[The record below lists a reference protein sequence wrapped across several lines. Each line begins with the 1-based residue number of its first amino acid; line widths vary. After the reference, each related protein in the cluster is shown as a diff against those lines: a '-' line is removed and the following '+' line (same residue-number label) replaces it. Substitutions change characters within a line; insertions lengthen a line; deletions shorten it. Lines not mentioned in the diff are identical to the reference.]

1 MTRQAPPR
9 ATAGTDGRREGR
21 GRRGG
26 SADLLAHLARFA
38 SELRLHGIAVGL
50 RDEIDAA
57 TALGHIDIADP
68 EEVRISLRVAL
79 KVPRRWWDAF
89 DAAFEEMWRV
99 AGRVARGGPPRRDG
113 RGLPRRWRGERS
125 TIPPLLRIRRQMA
138 AASGGGDLGEDEDA
152 GGGRPGYSPKALRR
166 QKAFDACTGEDLL
179 AMERFLQR
187 LARRIAV
194 RRSRRLVPS
203 RNGRLADLRRSFRNS
218 LAHGGEWID
227 LAHRERAVELPR
239 LVVLCDTSGS
249 MDAYSRFLLAF
260 VLSLRSIGSRVETF
274 AFNTSLTR
282 LTPWITGGNL
292 AATLARLARNV
303 EDWSGGTRIGE
314 CLLVFAD
321 EHLRSTVRHD
331 TTVLILSDGLD
342 RGDPALLETA
352 LLAIRRRARQVVWLN
367 PLMGDPR
374 YRPEARGMRTALPH
388 VDRLVPA
395 HNLESL
401 EALLPLLTG

>member
-1 MTRQAPPR
+1 MALRTGTTG
-9 ATAGTDGRREGR
+9 TAGRGEGREG
-21 GRRGG
+21 GG
-26 SADLLAHLARFA
+26 SDLLAHLASFA
-38 SELRLHGIAVGL
+38 SELRLHGIPVGL
-50 RDEIDAA
+50 RDEIDATA
-57 TALGHIDIADP
+57 ALGHIDIADP
-68 EEVRISLRVAL
+68 EEVRISLRIAL
-79 KVPRRWWDAF
+79 KVPRRSWDAF
-89 DAAFEEMWRV
+89 DTAFDEMWRA
-99 AGRVARGGPPRRDG
+99 AGQPPRGGPTRRDG
-113 RGLPRRWRGERS
+113 GGLPRRWRGERNAV
-125 TIPPLLRIRRQMA
+125 PPLLRIRRQMA
-138 AASGGGDLGEDEDA
+138 AASDGEDPGADEDA
-152 GGGRPGYSPKALRR
+152 GGGRPGYSPRALLR
-166 QKAFDACTGEDLL
+166 QKAFDACTEEDLL
-179 AMERFLQR
+179 VMERFLQR

-203 RNGRLADLRRSFRNS
+203 RNGRLADLRRSFRSS
-218 LAHGGEWID
+218 LTHGGEWID
-227 LAHRERAVELPR
+227 LARRKRAVELPR

-260 VLSLRSIGSRVETF
+260 VLSLRSVGSRVETF
-274 AFNTSLTR
+274 AFNTSLTQ

-314 CLLVFAD
+314 CLLAFAD

-342 RGDPALLETA
+342 RGDPDLLETA

-395 HNLESL
+395 HDLESL

>member
-1 MTRQAPPR
+1 MAS
-9 ATAGTDGRREGR
+9 RREGP
-21 GRRGG
+21 GRGG
-26 SADLLAHLARFA
+26 GSSDLLVHLARFA
-38 SELRLHGIAVGL
+38 SELRRHGVPVGL

-57 TALGHIDIADP
+57 SALGHIDIADP

-79 KVPRRWWDAF
+79 KIPHRSWDIFDTAF
-89 DAAFEEMWRV
+89 DEMWRA
-99 AGRVARGGPPRRDG
+99 AGQASPAHPPRRDS
-113 RGLPRRWRGERS
+113 RSLPRRWQGKRNPV
-125 TIPPLLRIRRQMA
+125 PPLLRIRREMA
-138 AASGGGDLGEDEDA
+138 AASSGVDAGEDEDA
-152 GGGRPGYSPKALRR
+152 GGGLPGYSPRVLLR
-166 QKAFDACTGEDLL
+166 QKAFDAYTEKDLL
-179 AMERFLQR
+179 AMQRFLQH
-187 LARRIAV
+187 LARRIAI
-194 RRSRRLVPS
+194 RRSRRLVAS

-218 LAHGGEWID
+218 LAHGGEWIN
-227 LAHRERAVELPR
+227 LARRERAVELPR

-260 VLSLRSIGSRVETF
+260 VLSLRSVGSRVETF
-274 AFNTSLTR
+274 VFNTSLTR

-314 CLLVFAD
+314 CLLAFAD
-321 EHLRSTVRHD
+321 EHLRSTVRRD

-352 LLAIRRRARQVVWLN
+352 LLAIRRRARQIVWLN

-395 HNLESL
+395 HDLESL
-401 EALLPLLTG
+401 EALIPLLTG

>member
-1 MTRQAPPR
+1 MTRPVTGASDG
-9 ATAGTDGRREGR
+9 AGE
-21 GRRGG
+21 RGG
-26 SADLLAHLARFA
+26 RVEGGSDLLAHLVHFA
-38 SELRLHGIAVGL
+38 SELRLHGVPVGL
-50 RDEIDAA
+50 SDEIDAA
-57 TALGHIDIADP
+57 SALRHVDIADP

-79 KVPRRWWDAF
+79 KVPRRSWDAF
-89 DAAFEEMWRV
+89 DTAFDGMWRA
-99 AGRVARGGPPRRDG
+99 AGQAHASAAHRRDG
-113 RGLPRRWRGERS
+113 PLSPRRWRGAS
-125 TIPPLLRIRRQMA
+125 GNTPPPLLRIRRQMA
-138 AASGGGDLGEDEDA
+138 AAASGAEDTDEDEDA
-152 GGGRPGYSPKALRR
+152 GGGRPGYSPRALLRR
-166 QKAFDACTGEDLL
+166 KSFDACSEEDLR
-179 AMERFLQR
+179 AMERFLER

-203 RNGRLADLRRSFRNS
+203 GNGRLADLRRSFRNS
-218 LAHGGEWID
+218 LACGGEWID
-227 LAHRERAVELPR
+227 LARLERAVELPR

-260 VLSLRSIGSRVETF
+260 VLSLRSAGSRVETF

-292 AATLARLARNV
+292 TATLARLALNV

-314 CLLVFAD
+314 CLLAFAD
-321 EHLRSTVRHD
+321 EHLRSTVRRD

-395 HNLESL
+395 HDLESL
-401 EALLPLLTG
+401 EALVPLLTG

>member
-1 MTRQAPPR
+1 MTRQPPPR

-57 TALGHIDIADP
+57 TALGHIDIGDP

-89 DAAFEEMWRV
+89 DTAFEEMWR
-99 AGRVARGGPPRRDG
+99 AGGRVARGGPPRRDG

-125 TIPPLLRIRRQMA
+125 TLPPLLRIRRQMA

-152 GGGRPGYSPKALRR
+152 GGGRPGYSPRALRR

-292 AATLARLARNV
+292 AATLAGLARNV

>member
-1 MTRQAPPR
+1 MHPAPR
-9 ATAGTDGRREGR
+9 K

-26 SADLLAHLARFA
+26 GADLLAHLARFA
-38 SELRLHGIAVGL
+38 SELRLLGIPVGL

-57 TALGHIDIADP
+57 SALGHIDIADP

-79 KVPRRWWDAF
+79 KVPRRSWDAF
-89 DAAFEEMWRV
+89 DTAFDEMWRA
-99 AGRVARGGPPRRDG
+99 AGRAPPVGGPRRDG
-113 RGLPRRWRGERS
+113 RGLPRRWRGERN
-125 TIPPLLRIRRQMA
+125 TLPPLLRIRRPMA
-138 AASGGGDLGEDEDA
+138 AAGATDAGEDEDA
-152 GGGRPGYSPKALRR
+152 GGGRPGYSPRALLR
-166 QKAFDACTGEDLL
+166 QKAIDACTETDLL

-203 RNGRLADLRRSFRNS
+203 RKGRLADLRRSFRNS

-260 VLSLRSIGSRVETF
+260 VLSLRSVGSRVETF

-292 AATLARLARNV
+292 SVTLARLARNV

-314 CLLVFAD
+314 CLLAFAD
-321 EHLRSTVRHD
+321 EHLRFTVRQD

-342 RGDPALLETA
+342 RGDPALLESA

-395 HNLESL
+395 HDIESL